1 MRTADYWAE
10 RFTALDDSIYK
21 TSEKYARSLQTQ
33 FDRAKRTISRDLG
46 YWYGRLAENNGI
58 SYAEAKKL
66 LKDDELSEFKMT
78 VAEYIKHGKE
88 DGLDPEWI
96 KRLENVSA
104 KVHISRL
111 EQIQTDLQQ
120 TVEGLYK
127 SYETGAGELLQSVT
141 MTSYY
146 HTAYEVAKGTGIG
159 VNLHRLDIDTVAGFL
174 SRPWCQDGK
183 VFSDRI
189 WTRKDELVDSLN
201 TLLAQNLMT
210 GADPQKAIDE
220 LAKRFDVEKRAAGRL
235 IMTET
240 AAIQNEARQKCM
252 KDLDV
257 EGFEFVATLD
267 SHTST
272 LCRGM
277 DGQHFPMSQFKI
289 GLNAPPLHCN
299 CRSTTVPWFDDE
311 FTADETRAAREAG
324 DTGYKQVPSNM
335 TYKEWE
341 ERYLST
347 LESETSESELGTFK
361 KRILSDEEIDKKYYS
376 VLKDKFSH
384 GTDEAKRVFN
394 KYVPADSVI
403 DSKYEGTAIHQD
415 GKIKM
420 HFAADIGNRRGPGAT
435 WFHEHGHLIDYVA
448 GDVSNNAKF
457 VDSLQSEGLAF
468 FRKYD
473 YNYKEIGKLF
483 TDTRSQSAVS
493 DLFNALSA
501 DQVVGVGYH
510 GRRFD
515 GSSYWTP
522 ETVRQEAFAHMFEAQ
537 FDSIRYAE
545 MKKYFPE
552 TLSIFEDILK
562 GL

>member
-257 EGFEFVATLD
+257 EEFEFVATLD

-311 FTADETRAAREAG
+311 FTEDETRAARETE
-324 DTGYKQVPSNM
+324 DVGYKQVPSNM

-341 ERYLST
+341 DEYISSKKRSDLPMAAKGGKINVEDVNIPRSDAIANFTSTQEIREFFPEITIEESFERMS
-347 LESETSESELGTFK
+347 LESQKEAAQGLEYMRQTFGADAMPRRIAAASQMKDYASVSTTTKKMTFRTNLEPGVALVASCYESVHLLDAQKGNVAESVMRQAYKRLGVRFGSK
-361 KRILSDEEIDKKYYS
+361 QSDY
-376 VLKDKFSH
+376 L
-384 GTDEAKRVFN
+384 
-394 KYVPADSVI
+394 
-403 DSKYEGTAIHQD
+403 
-415 GKIKM
+415 
-420 HFAADIGNRRGPGAT
+420 
-435 WFHEHGHLIDYVA
+435 
-448 GDVSNNAKF
+448 
-457 VDSLQSEGLAF
+457 
-468 FRKYD
+468 
-473 YNYKEIGKLF
+473 
-483 TDTRSQSAVS
+483 
-493 DLFNALSA
+493 LFNSIGSENYIEYRKDYDEQLAWCYESSLYSKN
-501 DQVVGVGYH
+501 DLLGNMV
-510 GRRFD
+510 RIILTERF
-515 GSSYWTP
+515 GN
-522 ETVRQEAFAHMFEAQ
+522 
-537 FDSIRYAE
+537 
-545 MKKYFPE
+545 
-552 TLSIFEDILK
+552 
-562 GL
+562 